1 MKQLS
6 TAAAAL
12 AAAALLAACGAAT
25 ADTADGNDTAGGAAG
40 ACLAGSEDCN
50 DIGAPADQFPVD
62 QARSDAKDLL
72 GAAEAVLTDDI
83 RVSRR
88 GEETFM
94 LTEDYMLGRMTVE
107 LDEHD
112 GGFVVTSVTLELPDG
127 PETFTS

>member
-1 MKQLS
+1 MKQLR

-25 ADTADGNDTAGGAAG
+25 ADTADSGNAAGGAAG
-40 ACLAGSEDCN
+40 TCLAGSDECD
-50 DIGAPADQFPVD
+50 DLGAADEFPADQ
-62 QARSDAKDLL
+62 ARTDAKALL
-72 GAAEAVLTDDI
+72 GAAEDALTDDV

-107 LDEHD
+107 LDEQD
-112 GGFVVTSVTLELPDG
+112 GGYVVTSVTVELPDG